1 MKLVFFKIQSAE
13 RMDEIKDGGIE
24 GGGILISS
32 LVLCEALSDGHV
44 PVSNGYLLFSALTRR
59 LSEFGGPE
67 PLHGA
72 PGFKG
77 VALSALTPE
86 SFWRTLH
93 YSWGKGVL
101 QLQKGDRLAFRVSF
115 LDDAL
120 LEPFAEAVTGSSL
133 TLGGAPVGVKRV
145 SRPGEN
151 AMSRQTD
158 EGALRGLSPCGGAD
172 VTFLSPTGFKSGAVQ
187 NILPSPELWFR
198 SLAARWK
205 TAYGENPL
213 ENLNQENLDQEHPKL
228 ENPIKNA
235 LANTFVADYSLRS
248 AAVVLKEN
256 LVFRGCV
263 GRVRYVWK
271 NESTAVR
278 KALACLTAFAF
289 FCGVG
294 YKTTQGMGQVLAEF

>member
-1 MKLVFFKIQSAE
+1 
-13 RMDEIKDGGIE
+13 
-24 GGGILISS
+24 
-32 LVLCEALSDGHV
+32 
-44 PVSNGYLLFSALTRR
+44 
-59 LSEFGGPE
+59 
-67 PLHGA
+67 
-72 PGFKG
+72 

-120 LEPFAEAVTGSSL
+120 LEPFAEVVTGSSL

-158 EGALRGLSPCGGAD
+158 EGALRETPPCGGAD

-187 NILPSPELWFR
+187 NIFPAPELWFG

-213 ENLNQENLDQEHPKL
+213 ENLKL
-228 ENPIKNA
+228 EHPIKNA

>member
-1 MKLVFFKIQSAE
+1 M
-13 RMDEIKDGGIE
+13 
-24 GGGILISS
+24 ISS

-44 PVSNGYLLFSALTRR
+44 PVSNGYLLFSALARR

-101 QLQKGDRLAFRVSF
+101 QLQKGDKLAFRVSF

-158 EGALRGLSPCGGAD
+158 EGALRETPPCGGAD

-187 NILPSPELWFR
+187 NILPTPDLWFR

-213 ENLNQENLDQEHPKL
+213 EDLKQENLGLEH
-228 ENPIKNA
+228 PIKNA

-294 YKTTQGMGQVLAEF
+294 YKTTQGMGQVLAEL

>member
-1 MKLVFFKIQSAE
+1 M
-13 RMDEIKDGGIE
+13 
-24 GGGILISS
+24 ISS

-44 PVSNGYLLFSALTRR
+44 PVSNGYLLFSALARR
-59 LSEFGGPE
+59 LSGFGGPE

-158 EGALRGLSPCGGAD
+158 EGALRESSPCEGVD

-213 ENLNQENLDQEHPKL
+213 ENLGQENS
-228 ENPIKNA
+228 IK
-235 LANTFVADYSLRS
+235 NTFVADYSLRS

>member
-1 MKLVFFKIQSAE
+1 M
-13 RMDEIKDGGIE
+13 
-24 GGGILISS
+24 ISS

-44 PVSNGYLLFSALTRR
+44 PVSNGYLLFSALARR

-158 EGALRGLSPCGGAD
+158 EGALRESPPCGGVD

-213 ENLNQENLDQEHPKL
+213 ENLGQ
-228 ENPIKNA
+228 ENPIK
-235 LANTFVADYSLRS
+235 NTFVADYSLRS

>member
-1 MKLVFFKIQSAE
+1 M
-13 RMDEIKDGGIE
+13 
-24 GGGILISS
+24 ISS

-59 LSEFGGPE
+59 LSGVGGPE

-101 QLQKGDRLAFRVSF
+101 QLQKGDKLAFRVSF

-120 LEPFAEAVTGSSL
+120 LELFAEAVTGSSL

-158 EGALRGLSPCGGAD
+158 EGALRETPPCGGAD

-187 NILPSPELWFR
+187 NILPTPDLSFR

-213 ENLNQENLDQEHPKL
+213 EDLKQENSKL

-235 LANTFVADYSLRS
+235 LVNTFVADYSLRS

>member
-1 MKLVFFKIQSAE
+1 M
-13 RMDEIKDGGIE
+13 
-24 GGGILISS
+24 ISS

-67 PLHGA
+67 LLHGA

-77 VALSALTPE
+77 VALSALTLE
-86 SFWRTLH
+86 FFWRTLY

-101 QLQKGDRLAFRVSF
+101 QLRKGDALAFRIAF
-115 LDDAL
+115 LEDAL
-120 LEPFAEAVTGSSL
+120 LDSFAQAVAGSSL
-133 TLGGAPVGVKRV
+133 TLGGAPIGVRKV

-151 AMSRQTD
+151 AMSRRTD
-158 EGALRGLSPCGGAD
+158 EGALRESPPCGGVD
-172 VTFLSPTGFKSGAVQ
+172 VTFLSPTGFKSGSVQ
-187 NILPSPELWFR
+187 NILPAPELWFH

-205 TAYGENPL
+205 TAYGESLIEDTL
-213 ENLNQENLDQEHPKL
+213 E
-228 ENPIKNA
+228 
-235 LANTFVADYSLRS
+235 NTFVADYSLRS
-248 AAVVLKEN
+248 AAVVLKDN

-271 NESTAVR
+271 NERMAVR

-294 YKTTQGMGQVLAEF
+294 YKTTQGMGQVMTEFF

>member
-44 PVSNGYLLFSALTRR
+44 PVSNGYLLFSALARR
-59 LSEFGGPE
+59 LSGFGGPE

-120 LEPFAEAVTGSSL
+120 LKSFTEAVTGSSL

-158 EGALRGLSPCGGAD
+158 EGALRERPPCGGAD

-187 NILPSPELWFR
+187 NIFPAPELWFG

-213 ENLNQENLDQEHPKL
+213 ENLKL
-228 ENPIKNA
+228 ENPIK
-235 LANTFVADYSLRS
+235 NTFVADYSLRS
-248 AAVVLKEN
+248 AAVALKEN
-256 LVFRGCV
+256 LIFHGCV

-294 YKTTQGMGQVLAEF
+294 YKTTQGMGQVLVEF